1 MSIDLNH
8 IATLITE
15 AQKGSK
21 PKFRTP
27 IGQQKEA
34 MKQVLMRVAA
44 IQQSDPIAFK
54 RIMKKYYKQAVK
66 EGLAK

>member
-1 MSIDLNH
+1 MSVDLNQ
-8 IATLITE
+8 IAVEVTE
-15 AQKGSK
+15 AQKGGK

-44 IQQSDPIAFK
+44 IEQSDPKAFK
-54 RIMKKYYKQAVK
+54 RIMKKYYKQALK